1 MFWQIWRE
9 IPFTSLIS
17 TVNIVTLAVVIV
29 VCYFIHEYRRLRNFN
44 NIPPGP
50 KPWPLV
56 GNFGGFLVPSFISKR
71 FGRNR
76 ESVKRTSNPVSPQ
89 VGLMELSKIYGN
101 IFSIFVGSQL
111 MVLLTGYE
119 VVRDALSN
127 HAEVFSDRPDVPVI
141 TIMTKR
147 KGKVHALCELNNN
160 GSLLLDVQYTYIFTC
175 SVLIISVYII
185 LSPEKCLTIS
195 K

>member
-147 KGKVHALCELNNN
+147 KGKVHALCELSNN
-160 GSLLLDVQYTYIFTC
+160 GTFGCPIYI
-175 SVLIISVYII
+175 YIHMQCFDY
-185 LSPEKCLTIS
+185 SS
-195 K
+195 

>member
-1 MFWQIWRE
+1 MRCPQFVHCSVTMFWHVWQE
-9 IPFTSLIS
+9 ISFTSLIS
-17 TVNIVTLAVVIV
+17 TVNIVTLAVFIV
-29 VCYFIHEYRRLRNFN
+29 VYYFIQEYKRLRNFN

-56 GNFGGFLVPSFISKR
+56 GNFGGFLVPSFISR
-71 FGRNR
+71 RLSRNR
-76 ESVKRTSNPVSPQ
+76 GNVKKTSSPLSPQ

-127 HAEVFSDRPDVPVI
+127 HAEVFSDRPDVPLI

-147 KGKVHALCELNNN
+147 KGMVHGLCKA
-160 GSLLLDVQYTYIFTC
+160 S
-175 SVLIISVYII
+175 
-185 LSPEKCLTIS
+185 
-195 K
+195 